1 MISYE
6 ALKKTTKK
14 VEQPAKETKESY
26 LSWVE
31 TQIKLDF
38 EKGKRDSKITC
49 KNEVFGG
56 HALKKL
62 LKEQGYNV
70 ELHKKYDN
78 YYGAIVPDY
87 VLVNFV

>member
-6 ALKKTTKK
+6 VLKRTTKK
-14 VEQPAKETKESY
+14 DEPAKETKESY

-31 TQIKLDF
+31 SRIKFDF
-38 EKGKRDSKITC
+38 EQGKRSSKIDC
-49 KNEVFGG
+49 KNEVFDG

-70 ELHKKYDN
+70 ELHKKYDT
-78 YYGAIVPDY
+78 YYYKIVPDY

>member
-1 MISYE
+1 MISFE
-6 ALKKTTKK
+6 VLKRTTKK
-14 VEQPAKETKESY
+14 VEPVKETKESY

-31 TQIKLDF
+31 SRIKLDF
-38 EKGKRDSKITC
+38 EEGKRFSKIDC
-49 KNEVFGG
+49 KNEVFDG

-78 YYGAIVPDY
+78 YYGIIVPDY

>member
-6 ALKKTTKK
+6 VLKKTTKQ
-14 VEQPAKETKESY
+14 VEPVKETKESY

-31 TQIKLDF
+31 SRIKLDF
-38 EKGKRDSKITC
+38 EQGKRSSKIAC
-49 KNEVFGG
+49 NNEVFGG
-56 HALKKL
+56 HSLKKL

-78 YYGAIVPDY
+78 YYGVIVPDY

>member
-6 ALKKTTKK
+6 VLKRTTKK
-14 VEQPAKETKESY
+14 VEPVKETKESY

-31 TQIKLDF
+31 SKIKFDF
-38 EKGKRDSKITC
+38 ENGKKNCMITC
-49 KNEVFGG
+49 KNEVYGG
-56 HALKKL
+56 NALEKL

-70 ELHKKYDN
+70 ELHKKYD
-78 YYGAIVPDY
+78 YYDEVFFPDY

>member
-6 ALKKTTKK
+6 VLKRTTNK
-14 VEQPAKETKESY
+14 VEPVKETKESY

-31 TQIKLDF
+31 SKIKLDF
-38 EKGKRDSKITC
+38 EEGKPNSKIDC
-49 KNEVFGG
+49 NNEVFDG

-62 LKEQGYNV
+62 LKEQGYSV
-70 ELHKKYDN
+70 ELHKKYDT
-78 YYGAIVPDY
+78 YYGVIVPDY